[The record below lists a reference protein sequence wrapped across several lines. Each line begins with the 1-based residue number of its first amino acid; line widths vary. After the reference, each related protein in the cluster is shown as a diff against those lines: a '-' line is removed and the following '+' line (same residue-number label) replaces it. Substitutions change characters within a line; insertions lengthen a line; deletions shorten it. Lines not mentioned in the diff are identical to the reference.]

1 MKKILF
7 ASVGSSLATLL
18 LVYSLGAASPVSR
31 EVVLENV
38 RVVVTE
44 RSIPPGGV
52 RESYIRPSDQ
62 VIVFLNE
69 TSYDRIDPKT
79 GDTITRHRKAG
90 EVIWHS
96 RGELAPRL
104 VNAGS
109 GPMRSLVIAV
119 K

>member
-1 MKKILF
+1 M
-7 ASVGSSLATLL
+7 
-18 LVYSLGAASPVSR
+18 
-31 EVVLENV
+31 
-38 RVVVTE
+38 
-44 RSIPPGGV
+44 
-52 RESYIRPSDQ
+52 
-62 VIVFLNE
+62 FLNE

-79 GDTITRHRKAG
+79 GDKITRHRKAG